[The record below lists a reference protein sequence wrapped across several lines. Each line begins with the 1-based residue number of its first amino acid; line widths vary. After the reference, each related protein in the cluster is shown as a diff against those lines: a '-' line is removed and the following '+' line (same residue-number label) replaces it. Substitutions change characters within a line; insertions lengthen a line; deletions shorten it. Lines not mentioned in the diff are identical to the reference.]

1 MYVCY
6 CGKRK
11 YDIFLLDIFLLIYV
25 NYCIL
30 MIVGKIKECFV
41 MKVFRDFI
49 KVRRKFVFGFFF
61 DLVWEG
67 FEFCR
72 KFLII

>member
-25 NYCIL
+25 NYFIL
-30 MIVGKIKECFV
+30 MIVGKNKGMFCN
-41 MKVFRDFI
+41 
-49 KVRRKFVFGFFF
+49 
-61 DLVWEG
+61 EG
-67 FEFCR
+67 
-72 KFLII
+72 I